1 MLAHKPRRVPGLVLI
16 SALVLLL
23 VSAAAANPLRKSFR
37 HESSDRHFFISLPS
51 TYSPQGH
58 HPLLLVFHGG
68 GGNPEQV
75 MQASDLVSRAEREG
89 WILVAPAGSGRLSRI
104 LTWNVGFG
112 FGYAGERSVDD
123 IGFVRNLLDVLIAS
137 YAIDAN
143 RIYATGISNG
153 GILCHL
159 LAGHLSERI
168 AAIAPIAATA
178 GGRAKNQALWT
189 YPPKPQHPVS
199 VLAFNGSQ
207 DLSIPLEGGWQK
219 RSFAH
224 DPVEIWSAQQ
234 TADFWV
240 EHNRCSRPAFK
251 ERNEARK
258 YERHIYQCGTR
269 GTEVVQM
276 ILLNQGHAWP
286 GGKKGFRLGDEP
298 SPDVSANELMFEFFN
313 KHPKKQSF

>member
-1 MLAHKPRRVPGLVLI
+1 MRAGKLNRAPGFVLI
-16 SALVLLL
+16 SAAVLMS
-23 VSAAAANPLRKSFR
+23 VHAAAADPRRQSLR
-37 HESSDRHFFISLPS
+37 HEGAERHYFIRLPPA
-51 TYSPQGH
+51 YSPPKR

-75 MQASDLVSRAEREG
+75 MGASDLAGRAAREG
-89 WILVAPAGSGRLSRI
+89 WILVAPAGSGRLPRI

-112 FGYAGERSVDD
+112 FGYARERSVDD
-123 IGFVRNLLDVLIAS
+123 IGFIRELLDVLVS
-137 YAIDAN
+137 TYAIDAG

-159 LAGHLSERI
+159 LAGHLSGRI

-178 GGRAKNQALWT
+178 GGRAQDQVLWT
-189 YPPKPQHPVS
+189 HPPKPQHPVS
-199 VLAFNGSQ
+199 VLAFNGSR

-219 RSFAH
+219 RSHAH

-240 EHNRCSRPAFK
+240 EHNHCSRPAFK
-251 ERNEARK
+251 ERNEARQ
-258 YERHIYQCGTR
+258 YERHVYRCEPSGAA
-269 GTEVVQM
+269 VVLM

-286 GGKKGFRLGDEP
+286 GGIKGFRLGDAP
-298 SPDVSANELMFEFFN
+298 SQAVSANELMFEFF
-313 KHPKKQSF
+313 KRHPKKT